1 MFYQSSFFYGEN
13 KMLDYFFNDNETVL
27 KKREKKKKL
36 HELLDKYG
44 SVEEIEKNAIGADG
58 YEYMFANTDNLIDEV
73 LQERHSQ
80 QSSLSPVRK
89 DTPQKKNTL
98 LPSDED
104 FSLDD
109 LILSDKQRKAIKNLD
124 MANQLTVIKAL
135 REQQNVEK
143 PHQKVEEEIENMTAE
158 NKPNDDFR
166 IHKAEKQY
174 AENVYAGVKN
184 DADAEVSTNTKTHRN
199 VLSSLVKAK
208 NDGIYK
214 DNDKF
219 NLLLKTVFK
228 EEGGY
233 EDNPKK
239 IDQATNIGIIQS
251 TLDNFNATHPKL
263 KINKSLKEISE
274 DDARLIYKLDYY
286 DQYNIEA
293 INDFE
298 NSKVLLHMFVML
310 KPHTALNILHTSLN
324 DFGYPCKKL
333 LTKQMIP
340 MLNKINSDGK
350 SSDFKKVLKSN
361 YEEYLRNSPEASKYK
376 GWFTRIK
383 RL

>member
-1 MFYQSSFFYGEN
+1 
-13 KMLDYFFNDNETVL
+13 MLDYFFNDNETVL

-89 DTPQKKNTL
+89 DAPQKKKTL

-166 IHKAEKQY
+166 KHKAEKQ
-174 AENVYAGVKN
+174 
-184 DADAEVSTNTKTHRN
+184 
-199 VLSSLVKAK
+199 
-208 NDGIYK
+208 
-214 DNDKF
+214 
-219 NLLLKTVFK
+219 
-228 EEGGY
+228 
-233 EDNPKK
+233 
-239 IDQATNIGIIQS
+239 
-251 TLDNFNATHPKL
+251 
-263 KINKSLKEISE
+263 
-274 DDARLIYKLDYY
+274 
-286 DQYNIEA
+286 
-293 INDFE
+293 
-298 NSKVLLHMFVML
+298 
-310 KPHTALNILHTSLN
+310 
-324 DFGYPCKKL
+324 
-333 LTKQMIP
+333 
-340 MLNKINSDGK
+340 
-350 SSDFKKVLKSN
+350 
-361 YEEYLRNSPEASKYK
+361 
-376 GWFTRIK
+376 
-383 RL
+383 